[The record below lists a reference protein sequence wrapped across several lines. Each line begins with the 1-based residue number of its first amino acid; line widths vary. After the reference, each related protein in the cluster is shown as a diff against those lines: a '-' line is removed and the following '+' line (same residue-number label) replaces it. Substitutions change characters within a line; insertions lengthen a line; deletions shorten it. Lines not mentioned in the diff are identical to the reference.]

1 MWKAWG
7 DLNITGPKD
16 HALGNAVGA
25 FWMPASQHPVNQTRS
40 YARYGYHDPIKDRI
54 NYHLLTGY
62 KAAKLVLSSNNTVEG
77 VVIHQRDTP
86 NEQHTVKATKEYI
99 LAAGSIHTP
108 QILELS
114 GIGRKEVLEAAGIQ
128 QKVVA
133 PGVGE
138 NLQDHPQAKF
148 VCNCK

>member
-1 MWKAWG
+1 MWKAWE

-16 HALGNAVGA
+16 HALGNAIGR

-40 YARYGYHDPIKDRI
+40 YARYGYYDPIKERI
-54 NYHLLTGY
+54 NYHLLIGH
-62 KAAKLVLSSNNTVEG
+62 KAAKILLSPNNTVEG
-77 VVIHQRDTP
+77 VMIHHRDTP
-86 NEQHTVKATKEYI
+86 DTQYKYTALKEYI
-99 LAAGSIHTP
+99 LAAGSLHTP
-108 QILELS
+108 QLLELS
-114 GIGRKEVLEAAGIQ
+114 GIGRKEVLDAAGIT